1 MLSKKQMDIQFDILG
16 HKLHEVNNQIK
27 TLEEQK
33 EIIIK
38 DLRLL
43 IDNNSYT
50 TANFV
55 YIKEF
60 RKAAIDYKA
69 LAEVFNVEQFRKKEQ
84 VLYWIFKK
92 NHSE

>member
-1 MLSKKQMDIQFDILG
+1 MDIRFDILG
-16 HKLHEVNNQIK
+16 HKLHEINNQIK
-27 TLEEQK
+27 ALEEQK

-69 LAEVFNVEQFRKKEQ
+69 LAEVFDVEQFRKKEQ

>member
-1 MLSKKQMDIQFDILG
+1 MDIQFDILG

-27 TLEEQK
+27 ALEEQK

-69 LAEVFNVEQFRKKEQ
+69 LAEVFDVEQFRKKEQ

>member
-27 TLEEQK
+27 ALEEQK

-69 LAEVFNVEQFRKKEQ
+69 LAEVFDVEQIRKKEQ

>member
-1 MLSKKQMDIQFDILG
+1 MLSKKQMDIQFDIFG

-27 TLEEQK
+27 ALEEQK

-69 LAEVFNVEQFRKKEQ
+69 LAEVFDVEQFRKKEQ

>member
-27 TLEEQK
+27 ALEEQK

-60 RKAAIDYKA
+60 RKAAIDYKS
-69 LAEVFNVEQFRKKEQ
+69 LAEVFDVEQFRKKEQ

>member
-1 MLSKKQMDIQFDILG
+1 MDIRFDILG
-16 HKLHEVNNQIK
+16 HKLHEINNQIK
-27 TLEEQK
+27 ALEEQK

-60 RKAAIDYKA
+60 RKAAIDYKS
-69 LAEVFNVEQFRKKEQ
+69 LAEVFDVEQFRKKEQ

>member
-1 MLSKKQMDIQFDILG
+1 MLSKKQMDIRFDILG

-27 TLEEQK
+27 SLEDQK

-69 LAEVFNVEQFRKKEQ
+69 LAEVFDVEQFRKKEQ

>member
-1 MLSKKQMDIQFDILG
+1 MDIRFDILG
-16 HKLHEVNNQIK
+16 HKLHEINNQIK
-27 TLEEQK
+27 ALEEQK

-69 LAEVFNVEQFRKKEQ
+69 LAEVFDVEQFRKKEQ
-84 VLYWIFKK
+84 VLYWTFKK